1 MPDSQSIEN
10 DFISKI
16 TSIIEENLSNDQ
28 FGVSE
33 LAAKV
38 GMSRSNLLR
47 KVKNHTKLSASQFI
61 RNVRLKN
68 AMEILRQSSSNI
80 SEVSYQVGFGSPSY
94 FIKCFHDY
102 FGYPPG
108 EVGKREESVEESGEE
123 GMTDR
128 KKTIGILLVVL
139 SFCALVTVLLVIIK
153 PFSRYEKVDKSIAV
167 LPFKN
172 DSNDSTNIYVVNGL
186 MESILSNLQ
195 MIEDLRVVSRTS
207 VEQYRNNPKSIKE
220 IAKELDVKYIIE
232 GSGQKNGKQIFLN
245 IQLIEAK
252 SDRHL
257 LSEQYRREDKDVFD
271 LQADVAKNIA
281 KKIEAV
287 ITPDEKNRIEKIPT
301 ESMEGYDLFLKGRD
315 KMFSS
320 SREDL
325 AEAVTQF
332 KGALLKDNNFALAYA
347 DLSITYSIL
356 DFYQAEKQYIDSAI
370 YYADN
375 ALRIDPL
382 LPQSLVSKALSFMNS
397 ANYGEALPYL
407 EKALEYN
414 PNSAFVINLLS
425 DYYTSFEP
433 NAEKYLEYALKG
445 IELDIA
451 SNDSAETSV
460 IYLHLS
466 NAFIQ
471 SGFVEEAEHYINKSL
486 DYDPD
491 NIYSEYVRSFI
502 LYARDGDL
510 SSTKER
516 LKATFA
522 KDTTR
527 LDVLQEIAKICYY
540 MRDYNVAYKY
550 YNPFNQVRD
559 ALNLDIYKSENG
571 KIAVVL
577 DMVGRSSESER
588 YFSEYKSYAEAD
600 KSIYRNLSL
609 AMYYAYMGDSQKAL
623 EHMKL
628 FAMEDN
634 YHYWTVLFLKIDPLI
649 DKLKDN
655 QEFMRLLD
663 GIEKKFWEYHNE
675 LKTSLEKKELI

>member
-1 MPDSQSIEN
+1 MRLSKRLQKNWSGIFILTLLLIYGSTGLAQKETGHAR
-10 DFISKI
+10 DFQFRVQFSKEVCKKPVDGRLLLMI
-16 TSIIEENLSNDQ
+16 SNDDSREPRFQ
-28 FGVSE
+28 IRPGPNTQLIFG
-33 LAAKV
+33 
-38 GMSRSNLLR
+38 M
-47 KVKNHTKLSASQFI
+47 
-61 RNVRLKN
+61 
-68 AMEILRQSSSNI
+68 
-80 SEVSYQVGFGSPSY
+80 
-94 FIKCFHDY
+94 D
-102 FGYPPG
+102 
-108 EVGKREESVEESGEE
+108 
-123 GMTDR
+123 
-128 KKTIGILLVVL
+128 
-139 SFCALVTVLLVIIK
+139 
-153 PFSRYEKVDKSIAV
+153 
-167 LPFKN
+167 
-172 DSNDSTNIYVVNGL
+172 VNGL
-186 MESILSNLQ
+186 IPGQDVEMDGSVFGFPLS
-195 MIEDLRVVSRTS
+195 
-207 VEQYRNNPKSIKE
+207 
-220 IAKELDVKYIIE
+220 
-232 GSGQKNGKQIFLN
+232 
-245 IQLIEAK
+245 
-252 SDRHL
+252 
-257 LSEQYRREDKDVFD
+257 
-271 LQADVAKNIA
+271 
-281 KKIEAV
+281 
-287 ITPDEKNRIEKIPT
+287 RIEKIPT

-527 LDVLQEIAKICYY
+527 LDVLQEIAKICSY